1 MPENE
6 DVAPDSDTQSSAA
19 SAQGNRNNAELSKEN
34 TGGDASEDT
43 AEGN

>member
-1 MPENE
+1 MPEE

-34 TGGDASEDT
+34 TGGDASEDK